1 MCNFSHWSRRRMC
14 GVVVAIVMVVETVV
28 ETVVTA
34 LVS

>member
-1 MCNFSHWSRRRMC
+1 MCNFSHWSRRWMC

-28 ETVVTA
+28 TA